1 MYIIQY
7 PPRPQKSITIS
18 HWILP
23 NSIFRGVYVCKIYIY
38 IHTVYARDDEHLQI
52 IYSWFAPALTRR
64 GASFLLLCDWASLQ
78 PEGRGS
84 RPTGPTAWKWA
95 IPKSYDHETWEYDRI

>member
-1 MYIIQY
+1 MYVRY
-7 PPRPQKSITIS
+7 
-18 HWILP
+18 
-23 NSIFRGVYVCKIYIY
+23 IYIY
-38 IHTVYARDDEHLQI
+38 TYCILHTVYARDDEHLQI

-84 RPTGPTAWKWA
+84 RPTGPTGPTAWKWA